1 MQDQLEPAAIP
12 HLPSLPRRIVHE
24 ANAQYFLLERR
35 RVLKRKSMY
44 VKSRTMTIRQECSH
58 CRFLGELKRCIT
70 ILPAVTMESMRDL
83 WSRSIHVEA
92 ELRKF
97 FGIMEKRYEPFRQIL
112 EEISPEEAC
121 DILLSFLGSRNV
133 HGHSPL
139 SLLTSTHCSRR
150 LQHISC

>member
-1 MQDQLEPAAIP
+1 
-12 HLPSLPRRIVHE
+12 
-24 ANAQYFLLERR
+24 
-35 RVLKRKSMY
+35 
-44 VKSRTMTIRQECSH
+44 
-58 CRFLGELKRCIT
+58 
-70 ILPAVTMESMRDL
+70 MESMRDL

-150 LQHISC
+150 LQRILC